1 MARWEFFGTVGKKVA
16 ALLQKK
22 TISSMEMLQEWMD
35 IATESGD
42 REAQRR
48 LLALMRNETERAE
61 IHQRWQE
68 GDEEYLLE
76 RVYPQITM
84 VQKRSEIQAK
94 NGTR

>member
-1 MARWEFFGTVGKKVA
+1 
-16 ALLQKK
+16 
-22 TISSMEMLQEWMD
+22 MEMLQEWMD